1 MVRALDYNGTLER
14 REFEPR
20 LRIFAFFAF
29 FLFLTTLVYNYN
41 NVEKIN
47 ESNIVNLFYYFR

>member
-20 LRIFAFFAF
+20 LRIFGFFF
-29 FLFLTTLVYNYN
+29 QKVHCFLLVF
-41 NVEKIN
+41 IIAILLILL
-47 ESNIVNLFYYFR
+47 S